1 MRHLLLPL
9 FVLAFAVAP
18 SVDAS
23 AQNAQAPSELLEE
36 PAPVPAAPQTENP
49 QVLEPDPYDIPGSE
63 DPDAL
68 DLPFDDYSEIPPEAL
83 AEMQQFYEDCEDDH
97 ILSKHYECKCWSA
110 RFLEERIRMG
120 PITPRLNVSL
130 SIADEC
136 FNIPG
141 AAGYA
146 LKKCER
152 YGSFTYDG
160 GMSPDEYC
168 QCVANNYAIQLDF
181 MEGQQL
187 TRQKSNSMMTSSILR
202 CQTPQNPGEVNVF
215 KRLDQ

>member
-1 MRHLLLPL
+1 MRYLLLPL
-9 FVLAFAVAP
+9 FMLAFTLTPCITAN
-18 SVDAS
+18 
-23 AQNAQAPSELLEE
+23 AQNAPAPSELLEE
-36 PAPVPAAPQTENP
+36 PVPPQPQTEEP
-49 QVLEPDPYDIPGSE
+49 DVLEPDPYDIPGTE
-63 DPDAL
+63 DPDAV
-68 DLPFDDYSEIPPEAL
+68 DLPFNSYSDIPPEAL
-83 AEMQQFYEDCEDDH
+83 AEMQRFYKDCNEDRL
-97 ILSKHYECKCWSA
+97 LSKHYECKCWST

-120 PITPRLNVSL
+120 PIVPQLNVAL

-146 LKKCER
+146 LEKCR
-152 YGSFTYDG
+152 GYGSFTYDG

-168 QCVANNYAIQLDF
+168 QCVANNYAIQLDY
-181 MEGQQL
+181 MTDQQF

-202 CQTPQNPGEVNVF
+202 CQTPQNPGEVKVF